1 MAEELQKKEYI
12 TEKEARTVKE
22 LFRKNLKSYKEK
34 DASVSDRE
42 WMEEMFKRE
51 LDGIISPEK
60 AKRICHE
67 ARPTN
72 AATHHQRLQPHCQ
85 AL

>member
-12 TEKEARTVKE
+12 TEKEAGTVKE

-60 AKRICHE
+60 AKRD
-67 ARPTN
+67 AGR
-72 AATHHQRLQPHCQ
+72 
-85 AL
+85 